1 MDSNQ
6 KVDKNTFIKHMF
18 EDDNVKPS
26 IFNIIQY
33 AATGVIP
40 LIILN
45 KFMQHLFPEVDEKKN
60 NLELG
65 VEIMGQLTL
74 LFVGIFFIDKFIRY
88 FKAYSG
94 EKYEDVSVLSMI
106 LPLMIILISVP
117 SKLGEKIKII
127 MERVLRSLN
136 IESEKSQ
143 QDEYHEEEEHV
154 TITPTFNTVQR
165 QPVMK
170 PTLEPERTRKVPESG
185 STLISQLHNDSGS
198 SGRVSNGSSSMGALN
213 VEPDSYMGS
222 QFSAF

>member
-18 EDDNVKPS
+18 EEDNVKPS

-45 KFMQHLFPEVDEKKN
+45 RLMQHLFPEVDEKKN
-60 NLELG
+60 NLELS

-127 MERVLRSLN
+127 MERALRSLN
-136 IESEKSQ
+136 IDSEKSRD
-143 QDEYHEEEEHV
+143 DEYYEEEHV
-154 TITPTFNTVQR
+154 TITPTFNTAQS
-165 QPVMK
+165 QNIMK

-185 STLISQLHNDSGS
+185 STLISQLHNDGGS
-198 SGRVSNGSSSMGALN
+198 SGRVSNSSSSMGALK

-222 QFSAF
+222 QFSTF

>member
-45 KFMQHLFPEVDEKKN
+45 RFMQHLFPEVDERKN

-65 VEIMGQLTL
+65 VEIIGQLTL
-74 LFVGIFFIDKFIRY
+74 LFVGIFFIDKFVRY

-127 MERVLRSLN
+127 MERALRSLN
-136 IESEKSQ
+136 IDSEKSRD
-143 QDEYHEEEEHV
+143 DEYYEEEHV
-154 TITPTFNTVQR
+154 TITPTFNTAQS
-165 QPVMK
+165 QNIMK

-185 STLISQLHNDSGS
+185 STLISQLHNDGGS
-198 SGRVSNGSSSMGALN
+198 SGRVSNSSSSMGALK

-222 QFSAF
+222 QFSTF

>member
-45 KFMQHLFPEVDEKKN
+45 RFMQHLFPEVDERKN

-65 VEIMGQLTL
+65 VEIIGQLTL
-74 LFVGIFFIDKFIRY
+74 LFVGIFFIDKFVRY

-117 SKLGEKIKII
+117 SKLGDKIKII

-136 IESEKSQ
+136 IESEKPRD
-143 QDEYHEEEEHV
+143 DEYHEEEEHV
-154 TITPTFNTVQR
+154 TITPTFNTVQN
-165 QPVMK
+165 QHIMK

-198 SGRVSNGSSSMGALN
+198 SGRVSNGSSSMGTLK
-213 VEPDSYMGS
+213 VDPDSYMGS

>member
-143 QDEYHEEEEHV
+143 QDEYHEEEHV
-154 TITPTFNTVQR
+154 TITPTFNTVQS
-165 QPVMK
+165 QPIMK